1 MALRIN
7 YNFESVSA
15 QRSLGQTQQSFM
27 RAIEQLSSGLRIN
40 KASDDSAGLAV
51 SEKLKNQVR
60 GLNQAQRNAQDS
72 VSMLQVAEG
81 ALNETHGLL
90 SRLRELAVQ
99 AANDTLTASDRL
111 HIQAESNQLLAE
123 IDRIAAATQFNGI
136 TLIGGTGVATGLTF
150 HVGANSDTPAGSN
163 ELTFSL
169 QSASTGG
176 LTTGNVMMSALG
188 ATSTGQLSS
197 FSFQT
202 SANAAISVL
211 DTAIETI
218 STRRGAIGAMQ
229 NRLASEI
236 NSLGVASENTGAAN
250 SRIRDADVAQ
260 AVSEMVRNQILQQST
275 MAVLAQANQAPQMA
289 LQLLK

>member
-218 STRRGAIGAMQ
+218 STRRGAIGAMREHWGCEQ
-229 NRLASEI
+229 SHQGCRRRAGRVRDGAQPNPAAVNDGRPR
-236 NSLGVASENTGAAN
+236 TGQPSAA
-250 SRIRDADVAQ
+250 DGPA
-260 AVSEMVRNQILQQST
+260 
-275 MAVLAQANQAPQMA
+275 A
-289 LQLLK
+289 LEVGPTLPTTP

>member
-169 QSASTGG
+169 QNASTGG

>member
-260 AVSEMVRNQILQQST
+260 AVSEMVRNQILQQRSEEHT
-275 MAVLAQANQAPQMA
+275 SE
-289 LQLLK
+289 LQSH